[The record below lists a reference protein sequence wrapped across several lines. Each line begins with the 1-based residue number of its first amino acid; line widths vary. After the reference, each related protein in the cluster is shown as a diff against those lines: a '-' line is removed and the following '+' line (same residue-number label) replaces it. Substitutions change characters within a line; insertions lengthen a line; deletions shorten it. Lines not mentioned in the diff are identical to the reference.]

1 MVSTYD
7 RLTAPPRQSFFLFG
21 MRGVGKS
28 TWARATFPNAVYVD
42 LLDERLY
49 QDLLADPSLFA
60 QSFEHLAPAG
70 WVVVDEV
77 QRLPALLNEV
87 HRFIETHRLRF
98 ALLGSSA
105 RKLKAAGTNLLAGR
119 ALRQTMFP
127 LTAAELGAEF
137 DLERVLR
144 YGSVPLVWTS
154 DAPRAVLE
162 AYAQLYLREEIRAEA
177 LVRNLPG
184 FVRFLPVAAL
194 FNGQV
199 VNVAGIARDA
209 GVARTTAQGY
219 LDILEDTLLVCRL
232 PAYEARLRVRERKS
246 PKLYWVDP
254 GVVRAVKRQLG
265 EVAAEERGPLLE
277 SWVVTTLR
285 AHAEVQ
291 DLYDEMWYWA
301 PHQTAIEVDLLLRR
315 GQELLAIEV
324 KAAGRYHTGL
334 LKGLRVV
341 AELPGLVRRVLVY
354 TGPRAFRSR
363 DGIDVWPAPRF
374 AAAAAAGNLW
384 P

>member
-1 MVSTYD
+1 MATYR
-7 RLTAPPRQSFFLFG
+7 RLTEPARQSFFLLG

-28 TWARATFPNAVYVD
+28 TWARATFPDAAYVD

-60 QSFEHLAPAG
+60 QSVGHLPPGA

-87 HRFIETHRLRF
+87 HRLIETRRLRF

-119 ALRQTMFP
+119 ALKRTMFP

-144 YGSVPLVWTS
+144 HGSVPLVWTS

-162 AYAQLYLREEIRAEA
+162 TYAQLYLREEIRAEA

-194 FNGQV
+194 FNGQI
-199 VNVAGIARDA
+199 VNVAGPPTTPGCACANGSRRSCTGSTPASCAPSSASSARSRRKNAAPCSRA
-209 GVARTTAQGY
+209 GS
-219 LDILEDTLLVCRL
+219 
-232 PAYEARLRVRERKS
+232 S
-246 PKLYWVDP
+246 P
-254 GVVRAVKRQLG
+254 R
-265 EVAAEERGPLLE
+265 
-277 SWVVTTLR
+277 S
-285 AHAEVQ
+285 
-291 DLYDEMWYWA
+291 A
-301 PHQTAIEVDLLLRR
+301 PTPRR
-315 GQELLAIEV
+315 GTSTRRCGT
-324 KAAGRYHTGL
+324 GRRT
-334 LKGLRVV
+334 R
-341 AELPGLVRRVLVY
+341 
-354 TGPRAFRSR
+354 PRPRSICSC
-363 DGIDVWPAPRF
+363 GGGATCWPSR
-374 AAAAAAGNLW
+374 
-384 P
+384 

>member
-1 MVSTYD
+1 MSTSH
-7 RLTAPPRQSFFLFG
+7 RLTEPARQSFFLFG

-28 TWARATFPNAVYVD
+28 TWARATFPDAAYVD

-60 QSFEHLAPAG
+60 QSVGHLPPDA

-87 HRFIETHRLRF
+87 HRLIETRRLRF
-98 ALLGSSA
+98 ALVGSSA

-119 ALRQTMFP
+119 ALKRTMFP

-144 YGSVPLVWTS
+144 HGSVPLVWTS

-162 AYAQLYLREEIRAEA
+162 TYAQLYLREEIRAEA

-209 GVARTTAQGY
+209 GVARTTVQGY
-219 LDILEDTLLVCRL
+219 LDILEDTLLVFRL
-232 PAYEARLRVRERKS
+232 PAYDARLRVRERKS
-246 PKLYWVDP
+246 PKLYWGDTGLAMHVAQESEPRGAHLENMTLHDLLAWRDSRFR
-254 GVVRAVKRQLG
+254 RAELF
-265 EVAAEERGPLLE
+265 
-277 SWVVTTLR
+277 
-285 AHAEVQ
+285 
-291 DLYDEMWYWA
+291 YWR
-301 PHQTAIEVDLLLRR
+301 TAGGQEVDFVIEAGGRLLP
-315 GQELLAIEV
+315 IEV
-324 KAAGRYHTGL
+324 KASRRATTRDALHINAFQKEHGDAAR
-334 LKGLRVV
+334 
-341 AELPGLVRRVLVY
+341 PGLVLHTGNSVEWLLPGVL
-354 TGPRAFRSR
+354 A
-363 DGIDVWPAPRF
+363 APWWRIF
-374 AAAAAAGNLW
+374 
-384 P
+384 